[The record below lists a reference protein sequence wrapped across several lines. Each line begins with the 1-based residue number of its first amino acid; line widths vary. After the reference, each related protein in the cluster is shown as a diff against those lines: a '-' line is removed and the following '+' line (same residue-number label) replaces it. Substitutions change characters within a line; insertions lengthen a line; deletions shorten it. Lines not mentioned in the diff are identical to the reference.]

1 MITKRRRESSRA
13 LHHLYLTVADD
24 AGALLVRSGL
34 VSASALDDAR
44 AKVASQGGT
53 IGEQLVALG
62 AVADDA
68 LTDFYR
74 SRLLVP
80 QVNPNTL
87 ARLSA
92 KVVSTIPGDMAIEL
106 RAVPVSL
113 DQDNNLTVAMSDPSD
128 RHAVDEI
135 SFFTGTYVVRAV
147 ATQMQIAWCLA
158 HYYGHVT
165 SLGQRLIQPSAAA
178 AAAVRPQA
186 APEPA
191 PRAKGLTAK
200 VEAARH
206 RAIAPV
212 TAPVDVQRPGALDD
226 EPAAVAT
233 APGPA
238 PEAPAPDPVADG
250 VPQSPR
256 ARSASG
262 EIRVPVRRAASI
274 RPPLPEP
281 DDDESGPVI
290 TVEAMEP
297 DEDSTGPRML
307 PARRKV
313 KTDPPE
319 LAARAGEVS
328 SAGRPDRAV
337 DDDQPRII
345 IEDDLAPPPQPA
357 VTGEL
362 RAAASVPV
370 AIDGAEPSVTI
381 EVDDA
386 SVGVVIH
393 DYPALESEPVLL
405 ERRRRT
411 PSDPGRIVTHR
422 APSSDDGEDTT
433 DDEVVVLEARK
444 PPSPV
449 VVAAV
454 PQARPRTRSEKRTQV
469 GFVPPVV
476 VPRRHR
482 DTEATAPRAHRDT
495 EASGAPSFDDAPAR
509 AGLETDPTRV
519 DQRAA
524 PAAIDE
530 ADDPVA
536 APPSA
541 VPVATDEVGED
552 TSPHIPLVRKVVI
565 GRAAAQRAAAAAAA
579 AAEDAVATL
588 PRLPRLQPHEA
599 VPQQIVDEPT
609 RADRRVDYDPVDD
622 GWGPPGTTIPPPLLG
637 ALPGSDDDRDG
648 DDSEDDEVIPL
659 SNVDAAPL
667 IVAPPSPP
675 EPARG
680 SPAIQDT
687 SGPSLVRALEVAT
700 SRSIELIHALERAQD
715 RDGVVSLMISHL
727 GETHRRAGFFSIR
740 NAAAG
745 TGRAA
750 ELAVF
755 AIQPVAPSLPS
766 STLRL
771 DRPSTLQDVVGT
783 RLPYR
788 GPMHDDASRTFL
800 ASVLGACPPEILLV
814 PVTVRER
821 VVGVLF
827 GEHRMRHTFDDQLAL
842 AARAAGMALE
852 RILKA
857 KRG

>member
-44 AKVASQGGT
+44 AKVASHGGT

-113 DQDNNLTVAMSDPSD
+113 DHENNLTVAMSDPSD

-165 SLGQRLIQPSAAA
+165 ALGQRLIQPSAAT

-200 VEAARH
+200 VEATRH

-212 TAPVDVQRPGALDD
+212 TAPVDVQRPRALEG
-226 EPAAVAT
+226 EPAAAAPAVVV

-238 PEAPAPDPVADG
+238 PAAPAPDPVADG
-250 VPQSPR
+250 VPQPPR

-307 PARRKV
+307 PPRRKV

-328 SAGRPDRAV
+328 SAGRPDRAI

-345 IEDDLAPPPQPA
+345 IEEDLAPPPQPA

-362 RAAASVPV
+362 RAASPAST
-370 AIDGAEPSVTI
+370 IDGAEPSVTI

-444 PPSPV
+444 SPSLTAPSPAPAPV

-482 DTEATAPRAHRDT
+482 GTETTAPRAHRDT

-509 AGLETDPTRV
+509 ARLETDPTRV
-519 DQRAA
+519 DQPAA
-524 PAAIDE
+524 PAALDE

-536 APPSA
+536 PPPNA
-541 VPVATDEVGED
+541 VPV
-552 TSPHIPLVRKVVI
+552 S
-565 GRAAAQRAAAAAAA
+565 
-579 AAEDAVATL
+579 
-588 PRLPRLQPHEA
+588 
-599 VPQQIVDEPT
+599 
-609 RADRRVDYDPVDD
+609 
-622 GWGPPGTTIPPPLLG
+622 
-637 ALPGSDDDRDG
+637 
-648 DDSEDDEVIPL
+648 
-659 SNVDAAPL
+659 
-667 IVAPPSPP
+667 
-675 EPARG
+675 
-680 SPAIQDT
+680 
-687 SGPSLVRALEVAT
+687 
-700 SRSIELIHALERAQD
+700 
-715 RDGVVSLMISHL
+715 
-727 GETHRRAGFFSIR
+727 
-740 NAAAG
+740 
-745 TGRAA
+745 
-750 ELAVF
+750 
-755 AIQPVAPSLPS
+755 
-766 STLRL
+766 
-771 DRPSTLQDVVGT
+771 
-783 RLPYR
+783 
-788 GPMHDDASRTFL
+788 
-800 ASVLGACPPEILLV
+800 
-814 PVTVRER
+814 
-821 VVGVLF
+821 
-827 GEHRMRHTFDDQLAL
+827 
-842 AARAAGMALE
+842 
-852 RILKA
+852 
-857 KRG
+857 